1 MDVHKRNRL
10 KEQIHEVIFEA
21 DTTEGKLFDIV
32 LLLFIILSVIA
43 VCLESVPTLTDGFK
57 RSFLIAEWIFTIFFT
72 IEYVLRLYSVYKPVK
87 YATSFFGI
95 IDLAAILPTYLSLF
109 FPGSQS
115 LIVIR
120 ALRLMRVFR
129 IFKMINFLNHGKVIS
144 DALKNSRPKIL
155 IFMTFILVIVCIF
168 GSLMYL
174 VEGSTN
180 EKFDSIPRSM
190 YWAIVTMTTVG
201 YGDISPT
208 TNLGQF
214 ISAIIMLLGY
224 AVIAVPTGIVSSE
237 ISKSDKTLIEDS
249 TQACR
254 FCSQEGHDED
264 AIHCKYCGEL
274 LNEDTVLEDV

>member
-1 MDVHKRNRL
+1 MAFPRNRL
-10 KEQIHEVIFEA
+10 KERIHEIIFEA
-21 DTTEGKLFDIV
+21 DTPEGKWFDIV
-32 LLLFIILSVIA
+32 LLIMILLSVVA
-43 VCLESVPTLTDGFK
+43 VMLESVPSLGIGFK
-57 RSFLIAEWIFTIFFT
+57 KTFYVLEWAFTIFFT
-72 IEYVLRLYSVYKPVK
+72 IEYILRLYSVYRPIK

-95 IDLAAILPTYLSLF
+95 IDLAAILPTYLSIF

-155 IFMTFILVIVCIF
+155 IFMSFVVVCVCIF

-174 VEGSTN
+174 IEGGTN
-180 EKFDSIPRSM
+180 DQFDSIPRAM

-208 TNLGQF
+208 TNFGQF
-214 ISAIIMLLGY
+214 IAALIMLLGY

-237 ISKSDKTLIEDS
+237 LSKSDTAMEKKSLQS
-249 TQACR
+249 CR
-254 FCSQEGHDED
+254 FCAKEGHDED
-264 AIHCKYCGEL
+264 AINCKYCGEI
-274 LNEDTVLEDV
+274 LNEEEPAPN

>member
-1 MDVHKRNRL
+1 MDVQKRNRF

-21 DTTEGKLFDIV
+21 DTTEGKVFDIV
-32 LLLFIILSVIA
+32 LLVFIVLSVIA
-43 VCLESVPTLTDGFK
+43 VSLESVPSLTDGFK
-57 RSFLIAEWIFTIFFT
+57 KSFLVAEWIFTIFFT
-72 IEYVLRLYSVYKPVK
+72 VEYILRLYSVYKPAK

-129 IFKMINFLNHGKVIS
+129 IFKMMNFLNHGKVIA

-174 VEGSTN
+174 VEGATN
-180 EKFDSIPRSM
+180 EQFDSIPRSM

-201 YGDISPT
+201 YGDISPS

-237 ISKSDKTLIEDS
+237 ISKSDKAIIEDS

-274 LNEDTVLEDV
+274 LNEDTVPEDV

>member
-1 MDVHKRNRL
+1 MAFPRNRS
-10 KEQIHEVIFEA
+10 KERLHEIIFEA
-21 DTTEGKLFDIV
+21 DTPAGKRFDVI
-32 LLLFIILSVIA
+32 LLIMILLSVFA
-43 VCLESVPTLTDGFK
+43 VMLESVQSLGTGFK
-57 RSFLIAEWIFTIFFT
+57 KTFYVLEWIFTIFFT
-72 IEYVLRLYSVYKPVK
+72 LEYIFRLYSVYKPIK

-95 IDLAAILPTYLSLF
+95 IDLASILPTYLSIF

-144 DALKNSRPKIL
+144 DALKNSRPKII
-155 IFMTFILVIVCIF
+155 IFMSFVVVIVCIF
-168 GSLMYL
+168 GSLMYFI
-174 VEGSTN
+174 EGGYN
-180 EKFDSIPRSM
+180 EQFDSIPRAM

-214 ISAIIMLLGY
+214 IAAIIMLLGY

-237 ISKSDKTLIEDS
+237 LSKSDADMSKKNLQT
-249 TQACR
+249 CR
-254 FCSQEGHDED
+254 FCSKEGHDND
-264 AIHCKYCGEL
+264 AVHCKFCGEI
-274 LNEDTVLEDV
+274 LNEESFPEDM